1 MGAMTNDAQPAEV
14 MAEMARAAPTFAGMS
29 DEKTEHVSVRWVCG
43 ETSPDP
49 REWRHARR
57 QTTAKRRR
65 IEPDRAKK
73 AACVRRGGNWLAWIT
88 PVVSLAFAGCA
99 VPSDESIGQAQ
110 RDYLAAKA
118 ACVTTYPRSL
128 TAQADCR
135 THAANEFIRPYYR
148 YGDLMTESQ
157 EARRSLAVAADRRE
171 ITRKEYDRQVA
182 RAEQRVAREEQQRN
196 DQAHLESSYTATP
209 LTSVVATISRIFN

>member
-1 MGAMTNDAQPAEV
+1 MAVTRVGVMCRPMHAGGA
-14 MAEMARAAPTFAGMS
+14 
-29 DEKTEHVSVRWVCG
+29 
-43 ETSPDP
+43 
-49 REWRHARR
+49 ARR
-57 QTTAKRRR
+57 LRTAKSHA
-65 IEPDRAKK
+65 PGMTDWK
-73 AACVRRGGNWLAWIT
+73 AIGSVHAENAARTRRGGNWLAWIT

-118 ACVTTYPRSL
+118 ACVTAYPRSL

-157 EARRSLAVAADRRE
+157 EARRSLAVAADRHE

-182 RAEQRVAREEQQRN
+182 RAEQRGAREEQQRN
-196 DQAHLESSYTATP
+196 DQAYLGSSYEATP
-209 LTSVVATISRIFN
+209 FTPVVATISRIFN